1 MATWKSGSKST
12 GCRQKQ
18 NGDSTGACR
27 CTIRALSHSK
37 SRNVIGPTF
46 EIETVANGSRP
57 EVVVHG
63 EIDITSA
70 PALDEALSGMHGDS
84 VVVDLSQV
92 TFIDSTG
99 LRVLVMAR
107 TRLEADGS
115 RLVLRAADDS
125 PVVRT
130 MRLAGLISDFQLVV
144 DSDETAG

>member
-1 MATWKSGSKST
+1 M
-12 GCRQKQ
+12 
-18 NGDSTGACR
+18 
-27 CTIRALSHSK
+27 
-37 SRNVIGPTF
+37 IGPTF
-46 EIETVANGSRP
+46 EIETVANGSRQ